1 MPLDTGQILHNRY
14 RVVKLIG
21 QGGFGAVYRAWDTSL
36 DLPCALKENM
46 DTSDEAQ
53 RQFRRE
59 AAMLARLRHPNLPR
73 VIDHFLIPGRG
84 QYLVMDFIEGQS
96 LAALLSQ
103 RAQPLGE
110 AEVLPWIAQVC
121 DALQYLHSRTPPIIH
136 RDVKPQNIII
146 TPEGQAMLVD
156 FGISK
161 VYDPTLQTTVGARA
175 VTPGFS
181 PPEQYG
187 AGTTDPRTDIY
198 ALGATLYMLLTGQ
211 SPPESVQ
218 RMVGSV
224 EMPPPRQ
231 VNPAV
236 TATVEQAILRATEVT
251 TGRRFQSVAELRA
264 ALAGQPPVQEEKAT
278 VVLAETTPAGTMAE
292 LTAEPPPTPATVTAR
307 QTPGR
312 GRWWLWLVPLLLVLA
327 VAVVVLITRRSPVVE
342 VVEQPIAEEPAVEEP
357 PAEEPPA
364 EEPPAE
370 EPAAEEPAAL
380 PFAGQALRLQIPWS
394 SDDPRLPVLQE
405 LLAGFFEP
413 TGAEWALAN
422 YDDYEEFQRVLEE
435 GIPAGEGPDIF
446 LTTTDRTGSMVD
458 NGLIVPLSRWFNQS
472 YLYDNFEPAAAQSM
486 IYQGDIWGI
495 PISQE
500 AIAIYFNW
508 DLVSDEMFPG
518 DVGDF
523 AGLLTVATE
532 YHAANPERF
541 LLCNPALGVDASEA
555 YHAAPIYFGFGGPE
569 DPGYVDEEGNVYL
582 DTPERI
588 AAGYWL
594 AEFSQV
600 SPPEASYEDCL
611 DGFLEGRYAAI
622 WGGPWLLPSL
632 WEANIPYGIVPFGR
646 PMVGVSTW
654 VLSPNA
660 LERGNRELAA
670 ELLAYLGS
678 SQVQLALSL
687 AVEGPPVVPANSQA
701 LYSPELQGLYELA
714 QFGAA
719 AHEGIPFARTAFM
732 NALWGPAGDVTGA
745 LVRRDDAPEPLL
757 AAAQAAAEAAVAEMR

>member
-103 RAQPLGE
+103 RAQPLDE

-187 AGTTDPRTDIY
+187 AGTTDPRTDVY

-251 TGRRFQSVAELRA
+251 TSRRFQSVADLRA
-264 ALAGQPPVQEEKAT
+264 ALAGQPPVQDEKAT
-278 VVLAETTPAGTMAE
+278 VVLAETAPAGMAA
-292 LTAEPPPTPATVTAR
+292 TPPPSPPPTPTSATAKPA
-307 QTPGR
+307 PGR
-312 GRWWLWLVPLLLVLA
+312 GRWWLWLVPLLLLVLA
-327 VAVVVLITRRSPVVE
+327 VVVVSLLPRVVE
-342 VVEQPIAEEPAVEEP
+342 EPAVEERAVEEPAVEEP

-370 EPAAEEPAAL
+370 EPAAL
-380 PFAGQALRLQIPWS
+380 PFAGQALRLQISWR

-405 LLAGFFEP
+405 LLARFFEP
-413 TGAEWALAN
+413 TGAEWALAH

-435 GIPAGEGPDIF
+435 GIPAGQGPDIF
-446 LTTTDRTGSMVD
+446 LTTAEQTGSMVD
-458 NGLIVPLSRWFNQS
+458 SGLIVPITRWFNQS

-486 IYQGDIWGI
+486 IYRGDIWGI

-500 AIAIYFNW
+500 AVAIFFNW
-508 DLVSDEMFPG
+508 DLVSDEMFPR
-518 DVGDF
+518 DVADF
-523 AGLLTVATE
+523 EGLLIVAAE
-532 YHAANPERF
+532 YHAANPDRY
-541 LLCNPALGVDASEA
+541 LLCNPALGVGNGDAYFS
-555 YHAAPIYFGFGGPE
+555 APIYFGFGGPE
-569 DPGYVDEEGNVYL
+569 DPGYVDEDGNVYL
-582 DTPERI
+582 NTPERI

-594 AEFSQV
+594 AEFSQF
-600 SPPEASYEDCL
+600 SPPEIEYAECVA
-611 DGFLEGRYAAI
+611 GFLEGRYAAI
-622 WGGPWLLPSL
+622 WNGPWLLPEL
-632 WEANIPYGIVPFGR
+632 WAAEIPYGIVPFGR
-646 PMVGVSTW
+646 PMVGVNTW
-654 VLSPNA
+654 FLSPNA

-678 SQVQLALSL
+678 SEVQLALSL

-701 LYSPELQGLYELA
+701 LYNPELQGLYELA
-714 QFGAA
+714 QFGVA
-719 AHEGIPFARTAFM
+719 AHEGVPFARTPFM
-732 NALWGPAGDVTGA
+732 GALWEPVGNVTSA
-745 LVRRDDAPEPLL
+745 LMRRDDAPELL
-757 AAAQAAAEAAVAEMR
+757 LTEAQAIATEAVNSMR